1 MEQNM
6 ADSGKWK
13 FRGEGNAF
21 LVLTNTQEKMVF
33 RLAKS
38 THWGKGHLCKTG
50 KTTAEK
56 VHTEMGLVV
65 DYMKNVMQPLL
76 SPSFVVLPEL
86 RLLDGGILEE
96 AENQIQES
104 RPAQRKGKEV
114 EHSTID
120 PDMLSAL
127 VLPDLCYV
135 QGRGT
140 NLDNTTPTI
149 SVEIKPKKAFKHS
162 HDSLNISSEE
172 KSQVCKFCMHQRLK
186 AKEGQW
192 PETSRYCPLDLFSG
206 NRQRMRHALIALAE
220 TPQNNLR
227 ICQDGEEVHGAWNK
241 FDLSEVLQM
250 FFACSLSTISN
261 GHHSRYK
268 LLPRF
273 LDLVLEALLYVP
285 EDEGGASVDISQPT
299 MCSSPVQYCQNSRPE
314 TSNYL
319 SSQDSCT
326 SDRLPAGCVLNRIL
340 AVQQLDVLDI
350 DGVYP
355 LYKELEQQ
363 PDICSSYHLDGPYNE
378 GDWLEALTHDC
389 GEFIISDA
397 TLTAVDK
404 VKRFLVSKTM
414 QDCSIMVALQRINE
428 NENEATIGPCLT
440 DSEGQRFRFSVT
452 IIDLDPKPFCKI
464 PAYNRQDVDIV
475 KAYRESGID

>member
-206 NRQRMRHALIALAE
+206 YQLIH
-220 TPQNNLR
+220 
-227 ICQDGEEVHGAWNK
+227 DGEEVHGAWNK

-314 TSNYL
+314 T
-319 SSQDSCT
+319 
-326 SDRLPAGCVLNRIL
+326 
-340 AVQQLDVLDI
+340 
-350 DGVYP
+350 
-355 LYKELEQQ
+355 
-363 PDICSSYHLDGPYNE
+363 SSYHLDGPYNE